1 MPLYIACLIDY
12 IYICIKYFITF
23 QMGLNGLPK
32 LCDIER
38 FGFAM
43 YRSDT
48 YRCIQNTCVQYVY
61 NGMD

>member
-1 MPLYIACLIDY
+1 
-12 IYICIKYFITF
+12 
-23 QMGLNGLPK
+23 MGLNGMPK